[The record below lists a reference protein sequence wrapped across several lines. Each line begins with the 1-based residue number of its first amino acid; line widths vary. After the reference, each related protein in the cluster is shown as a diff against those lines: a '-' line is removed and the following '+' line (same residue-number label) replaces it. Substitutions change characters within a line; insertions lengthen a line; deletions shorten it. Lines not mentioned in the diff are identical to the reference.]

1 MGNRGDQR
9 RAGSGRTDDRNLHD
23 HRGGSGQYFRSALV
37 PGCADGAVRIWRL
50 GVRQQPGGGQQY
62 RDSANLNAHDQTIL
76 PEGNGGETLFTF
88 LIQRRGDREQ
98 PIEIPYS
105 IAGTGV
111 NPANSFDFGV
121 TFPDGVV
128 RLAAGEASGFIT
140 LGVVGDFLLE
150 PTEAFSLTL
159 LSPSTEVI
167 IGPTTASGTIQDDDF
182 LFAYSVSLVKKP
194 DNTEANDDSAAA
206 AGLLLDYSAETDPE
220 EGDKRSHTNVSTAG
234 EEGQSQSRAG
244 QRSAQEAED
253 LRASLGEV
261 RLFFVQVDVS
271 GLESAQ
277 KYALPVNML
286 EGDRLLELFKKFPN
300 GHYRVYLEQDRSLR
314 TLYDLHIYGHQ
325 LTTPEV
331 PSAQPPTSEEVPVAP
346 LTSVWNRRCPFRN
359 QRCADG

>member
-1 MGNRGDQR
+1 MLDLAAQ
-9 RAGSGRTDDRNLHD
+9 TTVT
-23 HRGGSGQYFRSALV
+23 YTIT
-37 PGCADGAVRIWRL
+37 GAVASDISDPL
-50 GVRQQPGGGQQY
+50 LCQVVLTPPSAFGDLASDNNQAA
-62 RDSANLNAHDQTIL
+62 DSNIVTPLISMCMVETIL
-76 PEGNGGETLFTF
+76 PEGNAGEMLFTF
-88 LIQRRGDREQ
+88 LIERRGDREQ

-111 NPANSFDFGV
+111 NPANSFDFGS

-140 LGVVGDFLLE
+140 LGIVGDFLLE

-159 LSPSTEVI
+159 LSPSTGVI

-182 LFAYSVSLVKKP
+182 LFAYSVALVKKP

-206 AGLLLDYSAETDPE
+206 AALLLDYSAETDS
-220 EGDKRSHTNVSTAG
+220 EGGDEHSHTNVNTAG
-234 EEGQSQSRAG
+234 EEGLSLSRAG
-244 QRSAQEAED
+244 QRWSQEAED

-271 GLESAQ
+271 GSESVQ

-314 TLYDLHIYGHQ
+314 KLYDLHIYGHQ

-331 PSAQPPTSEEVPVAP
+331 PSAQPPTSEEAAVAP
-346 LTSVWNRRCPFRN
+346 PGLGLETAVPESATSDS
-359 QRCADG
+359 ASG